1 MELAE
6 KYMKIIGKKE
16 IFVFLK
22 YRGYSDLGNILCKD
36 LIEVLRLKNV
46 FCTVNMIQVFK
57 SL

>member
-36 LIEVLRLKNV
+36 
-46 FCTVNMIQVFK
+46 
-57 SL
+57 